1 MDAAITMEIKDN
13 AFARQFETITEE
25 GLVSV
30 EYSFQEKKIFLT
42 KINAPDS
49 FDDEEFI
56 SNLLKNI
63 MEIAIERKF
72 KVVPILPKIVVFFK
86 KNPFI
91 KSYFLQEYDYKKNRG
106 CFSKTASIFFI
117 KYSIGILLLYFSH
130 SIHFL
135 MRQETSNILKMFFY
149 TLVSKFKNLSC

>member
-13 AFARQFETITEE
+13 TFARQFETIVEK

-30 EYSFQEKKIFLT
+30 EYYFQKKKIFLT
-42 KINAPDS
+42 KINVPDL

-72 KVVPILPKIVVFFK
+72 KVVPILPKIVTFFK
-86 KNPFI
+86 KNPI
-91 KSYFLQEYDYKKNRG
+91 YKELLPP
-106 CFSKTASIFFI
+106 
-117 KYSIGILLLYFSH
+117 GIRL
-130 SIHFL
+130 
-135 MRQETSNILKMFFY
+135 
-149 TLVSKFKNLSC
+149 